1 VAPKKDSRSLFDLR
15 PRRDEERRSEAELRQ
30 GIRAAGAGMTIP
42 FALLSGPLLGYFLG
56 SWLDARYSSTWIMPL
71 CVVLGLLGSLK
82 LTVQLVRQLNR

>member
-1 VAPKKDSRSLFDLR
+1 
-15 PRRDEERRSEAELRQ
+15 
-30 GIRAAGAGMTIP
+30 MTIP